1 MRTGAAK
8 ALCLSLCQ
16 DNGAV
21 YVFMRSQS
29 GWTDGTERARLN
41 ATDDGTNLGQ
51 SVAIGAGTVVGGAEY
66 FNEEQGAA
74 YVFIE
79 PETGWTN
86 MTQTARLTPSDGK
99 GGFMGDSV
107 SVSGDTVVAGAPVT
121 GIGSAG
127 NGAYVF
133 VRPKAGW
140 KNSTETA
147 KLGASGGTGLELG
160 FSVSIGGNTIAV
172 GAPRRGGGNGAACVY
187 LKPAEGW
194 RSMTQNATLTVP
206 PKYNSLGYSVSIDS
220 SGKNIIAGDPG
231 WQDGGGQGAVVLFV
245 KPTAGWRT
253 TSNFKARLTATDGR
267 NMDGLGYSASANPL
281 TIAAGA
287 PGATIGSNRN
297 EGAAYVFGKWRTAAA
312 RLPFGVQAQ

>member
-121 GIGSAG
+121 GIGGAG
-127 NGAYVF
+127 NGAY
-133 VRPKAGW
+133 
-140 KNSTETA
+140 
-147 KLGASGGTGLELG
+147 
-160 FSVSIGGNTIAV
+160 
-172 GAPRRGGGNGAACVY
+172 
-187 LKPAEGW
+187 
-194 RSMTQNATLTVP
+194 
-206 PKYNSLGYSVSIDS
+206 
-220 SGKNIIAGDPG
+220 
-231 WQDGGGQGAVVLFV
+231 LFV
-245 KPTAGWRT
+245 KPKKGWKNKT
-253 TSNFKARLTATDGR
+253 
-267 NMDGLGYSASANPL
+267 
-281 TIAAGA
+281 
-287 PGATIGSNRN
+287 
-297 EGAAYVFGKWRTAAA
+297 E
-312 RLPFGVQAQ
+312 